1 METSKHFKTERPAI
15 SRAVLLLRLALS
27 ATFFSAVFSR
37 LGLWGTQSS
46 GWESFLEYTAQVN
59 SFAPS
64 VVIPLLAVA
73 VTVLETVVATLLL
86 LGYKTQAAAYL
97 AALLTLIFGLAMAYS
112 FGIKNPLD
120 YSVFA
125 DCAAAFLLAETASN
139 GAWSL
144 ETYLTNRCVN

>member
-1 METSKHFKTERPAI
+1 MENSKQFETEHRAV

-37 LGLWGTQSS
+37 LGLWGAKSS
-46 GWESFLEYTAQVN
+46 GWESFLDYTAQVN

-64 VVIPLLAVA
+64 VVIPLLAIGA
-73 VTVLETVVATLLL
+73 TILETVVAALLL

-97 AALLTLIFGLAMAYS
+97 AAFLTLTFALAMAYS

-125 DCAAAFLLAETASN
+125 DSAAAFLLAVTASN
-139 GAWSL
+139 GTWSL
-144 ETYLTNRCVN
+144 ETYLENRGK